1 MDIKPDEQV
10 DGKYDPLTGRP
21 IPVFFHYAIPSVVGL
36 LAASS
41 ASIIDAIFLGNY
53 VGAEALAAVN
63 LVIPV
68 VTFFIAVVFM
78 LAAGGSVIA
87 GKLLGEQKPREASEM
102 FSKTIAASMLFIV
115 LAVFCILPWID
126 QVVRL
131 LGANDALAPM
141 VKNYLQI
148 ISGFAPL
155 MVAGLVLN
163 YFVVL
168 DNQPMLAGAA
178 MVVTAVLNIVL
189 DWLFIVELGFGVT
202 GAAWATGLAQV
213 AAVLILLPHI
223 FSAKAQLKFV
233 SIRGSWRPVAQAAFN
248 GISEFTNEMSVGIIT
263 LMYNWVLITRMGT
276 EGLAAFT
283 VVGYMLMA
291 AVMVYYGFSEALQ
304 PTVSKNLGAGQI
316 NKMKAYLKIALAAA
330 FGVGAMAILLFLLVP
345 EQLIGF
351 FLQEGET
358 QVVEIALVCIALMWP
373 AFLFNGVN
381 ITATSYLTALH
392 RPIESAVI
400 SLLRSLLLPALLLF
414 LLPRWLGDDGIFI
427 VMPLTELLTLVVALG
442 LLKKCTPREA

>member
-1 MDIKPDEQV
+1 
-10 DGKYDPLTGRP
+10 
-21 IPVFFHYAIPSVVGL
+21 
-36 LAASS
+36 
-41 ASIIDAIFLGNY
+41 
-53 VGAEALAAVN
+53 
-63 LVIPV
+63 
-68 VTFFIAVVFM
+68 
-78 LAAGGSVIA
+78 
-87 GKLLGEQKPREASEM
+87 
-102 FSKTIAASMLFIV
+102 
-115 LAVFCILPWID
+115 
-126 QVVRL
+126 
-131 LGANDALAPM
+131 M
-141 VKNYLQI
+141 VKEYLQI
-148 ISGFAPL
+148 IAGFAPL

-178 MVVTAVLNIVL
+178 MVVTAVLNILL

-213 AAVLILLPHI
+213 AAVLILLPHV

-248 GISEFTNEMSVGIIT
+248 GISEFTNEMSVGIVT

-316 NKMKAYLKIALAAA
+316 NKMKAYLKIALSAA
-330 FGVGAMAILLFLLVP
+330 FGVGFMAILLFLLVP
-345 EQLIGF
+345 EQLVEI

-358 QVVEIALVCIALMWP
+358 QVVEIALVCIAFMCRRFCLM
-373 AFLFNGVN
+373 G
-381 ITATSYLTALH
+381 LT
-392 RPIESAVI
+392 
-400 SLLRSLLLPALLLF
+400 LLRP
-414 LLPRWLGDDGIFI
+414 P
-427 VMPLTELLTLVVALG
+427 T
-442 LLKKCTPREA
+442 